1 MAGNLTTCVSF
12 LYFSVL
18 SSLLN
23 TETSLFKYIHNQ
35 NHICAVPINLCLALK
50 GQLFEKRAPC
60 QPWES
65 AFGLSK
71 GLMLNFFIFFVS
83 VNFEMSDSKHRTQFY
98 FVFTNMCKKEGYT
111 HSPEYT
117 TWIKKNHYFKIFGTK
132 DLCFL
137 FCRIQ
142 NLSFYI
148 KIIL

>member
-35 NHICAVPINLCLALK
+35 NHICAVPKKLCLALK

-83 VNFEMSDSKHRTQFY
+83 VNFEMSDSKNRTQFY

-117 TWIKKNHYFKIFGTK
+117 TWIKKIFILKFSVQKTFASFFAGYKIY
-132 DLCFL
+132 L
-137 FCRIQ
+137 F
-142 NLSFYI
+142 
-148 KIIL
+148 ILK